1 MLGGTS
7 SVWWSKELYVE
18 AVSLGSLLLRVPA
31 FVLYLH
37 SPHDKEYT
45 TGRRWEEKLWKRRLG
60 DEEVLL
66 APFHRI
72 SRTRKGKLT
81 EKQV

>member
-7 SVWWSKELYVE
+7 SVGWSKELYVE
-18 AVSLGSLLLRVPA
+18 EAFLGSLLLRVHA

-45 TGRRWEEKLWKRRLG
+45 KGRRWEEKLWKRRMG
-60 DEEVLL
+60 DEEVFL

-72 SRTRKGKLT
+72 SRTRKGK
-81 EKQV
+81 